1 LLFKILNSSL
11 FLCEFV
17 VLIIN
22 VLTKVIKFIVKKL
35 NLGVFVLDL
44 GEHIYIFFNNFNI
57 MFSKLISLLNRVVLL
72 FFCL

>member
-1 LLFKILNSSL
+1 LLFKVLNSSL
-11 FLCEFV
+11 LLCEFV

-44 GEHIYIFFNNFNI
+44 GEYI
-57 MFSKLISLLNRVVLL
+57 
-72 FFCL
+72 